1 MHGTGPMGILCTL
14 SEQEGATPGAARA
27 YERKIMDLA
36 VRAELQQK
44 LQQERVMKSTNNT
57 NRSVVDV
64 AV

>member
-14 SEQEGATPGAARA
+14 SEQEGASPGAARA

-44 LQQERVMKSTNNT
+44 LQQERILNKNT
-57 NRSVVDV
+57 TVVEV